1 MTIKKSLL
9 LSHLITIVLSLI
21 CGIGAAVLYFRAG
34 NILLSIIPVAV
45 LAVLLVLLDLP
56 VARSLFKPLQSLKAA
71 VTELKNGNLDYEVDD
86 TADTELGRLCQ
97 DLQEIFHQQ
106 KHYIDAVSDGLGQVA
121 AGNLDIHSE
130 AEFRGGFLRIKE
142 SLDHIAEMLNEKVS
156 DISRSAVQV
165 ANGSEQVSSASQS
178 LAQGATEQASSIQEL
193 SATINDISEQVNK
206 NASYATDAN
215 QASED
220 AYAKMQSATEE
231 MKQMLQAMADI
242 SESSSKISN
251 IIKTIDDIARQ
262 TNILALNAAVEAAR
276 AGSAGKGFAVVAE
289 EVRNL
294 ASKSA
299 EAAQNTTE
307 LIEGSIGAVEK
318 GKTIADQT
326 AQTLKEVLDV
336 NSKATELIKQIASA
350 SNAQANSI
358 SQISQGIDQIS
369 SVVQT
374 NSATAEQSA
383 ASSKEMADHAERLK
397 GFVKSFTLKEA

>member
-106 KHYIDAVSDGLGQVA
+106 KYYIDAVADGLGQVA

-142 SLDHIAEMLNEKVS
+142 SLDHIAEMLNEKVA

-215 QASED
+215 QAS